1 MKYLKLLF
9 ILFCLT
15 HGVGYG
21 QEPRMIAWHLFPIE
35 TEDGGVEPRFTGVV
49 DTAWCDVTIKATDHL
64 VFSALVAEEN
74 QPRYQEGGTIQHR
87 EISIKG
93 VPGVLT
99 ILTNNAVNVEVGEGK
114 WLSTDAPPRPLFQ
127 EYCVDAVRRLPGAVQ
142 ALFGGT
148 FGIGRPLTEIPQAL
162 ILRVQEGAD

>member
-1 MKYLKLLF
+1 MKYFWFLF
-9 ILFCLT
+9 ALCLAGACCAQT
-15 HGVGYG
+15 PKMVG
-21 QEPRMIAWHLFPIE
+21 WHLFPIE
-35 TEDGGVEPRFTGVV
+35 TEDGGVEPRFTGVI
-49 DTAWCDVTIKATDHL
+49 DTAWCDITIKATNHL

-74 QPRYQEGGTIQHR
+74 QPRYQEGGTIQHK